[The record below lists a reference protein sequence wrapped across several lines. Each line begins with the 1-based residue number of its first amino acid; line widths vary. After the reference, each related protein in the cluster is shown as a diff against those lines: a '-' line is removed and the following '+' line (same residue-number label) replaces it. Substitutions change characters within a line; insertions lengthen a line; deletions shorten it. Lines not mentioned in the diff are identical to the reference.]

1 MAFLNNSILTLQ
13 TCTPHQ
19 HEGTTNFKPADSFL
33 PPSNF
38 LTRIKSSTRTRSL
51 SSKTSQSFTSII
63 NEFEKEKINKS
74 IDQLEESVNTTKIYE
89 PELVDRW
96 LEIHGQDDWVGML
109 DPMDP
114 ILHNELIRYG
124 EMAQACYDAF
134 DFDPY
139 SKYCGSCKFPR
150 RKFFDGLGMAE
161 YGYDITRYL
170 YATSN
175 INLPNFFKQSRWP
188 KIWSKNANWIGYV
201 AVSNDETSKR
211 LGRRDI
217 TIAWR
222 GTVTRLEWIA
232 DLMDYLRPISS
243 DNIPCP
249 DPNVKVESGF
259 LDLYTD
265 KDEKCRY
272 CKFSAREQILTE
284 VKRLIEMYPDEEMSI
299 TVIGHNLGSA
309 LAILSAYDIVET
321 GLNVKAD
328 TSVVP
333 ICVFSFSGPRVGNVR
348 FKERI
353 EKLGVK
359 VLRVVNVHDIVPKSP
374 GLVLNEHSPSMV
386 MKICEKLPWSYSH
399 VGVELA
405 LDHKN
410 SPFLKPTSDL
420 VCAHNL
426 EAHLHLLDGC
436 MDDIY
441 DALAEHLVSTAA
453 AASSPYF
460 KHIVGLAGPPGAGK
474 STIASEV
481 AKRVNKIWPQKSPSF
496 DSQVEPLEVA
506 IVLPMDGFHLYR
518 HQLDAMELVLSNGQ
532 RTNVELAL

>member
-1 MAFLNNSILTLQ
+1 MASLTNSTTLTFQ
-13 TCTPHQ
+13 KSTPHQ
-19 HEGTTNFKPADSFL
+19 HEGTTTFRPADSFL
-33 PPSNF
+33 SSSYFPNKVK
-38 LTRIKSSTRTRSL
+38 LSTRTLSL
-51 SSKTSQSFTSII
+51 SSKTGRSLTSII
-63 NEFEKEKINKS
+63 SELEKEKGNKS
-74 IDQLEESVNTTKIYE
+74 VDQLEESENTSTSTKIQ
-89 PELVDRW
+89 ELEVADRW

-114 ILHNELIRYG
+114 LLRYELIRYG

-150 RKFFDGLGMAE
+150 RKFFDGLDMAD
-161 YGYDITRYL
+161 YGYNITRYL

-188 KIWSKNANWIGYV
+188 KVWSKNANWIGYV
-201 AVSNDETSKR
+201 AVSNDEMSKR

-284 VKRLIEMYPDEEMSI
+284 VKRLVEMYPDEEMSI
-299 TVIGHNLGSA
+299 TVTGHSLGSA

-328 TSVVP
+328 TSAVP

-359 VLRVVNVHDIVPKSP
+359 VLRIVNVHDIVPKSP

-386 MKICEKLPWSYSH
+386 MKICEGLPWSYSH

-410 SPFLKPTSDL
+410 SPFLKPTNDL

-426 EAHLHLLDGC
+426 EAHLHLLDGYHGKGRRFVLEKGR
-436 MDDIY
+436 DI
-441 DALAEHLVSTAA
+441 AL
-453 AASSPYF
+453 
-460 KHIVGLAGPPGAGK
+460 
-474 STIASEV
+474 
-481 AKRVNKIWPQKSPSF
+481 VNKACDFLKDHYCVPPNWRQDENKGMIRDK
-496 DSQVEPLEVA
+496 
-506 IVLPMDGFHLYR
+506 DGRWIQPERPRLDDHPPDIHHHLK
-518 HQLDAMELVLSNGQ
+518 HLGL
-532 RTNVELAL
+532 

>member
-1 MAFLNNSILTLQ
+1 MASLTNSILTFQ
-13 TCTPHQ
+13 KSTPHQ
-19 HEGTTNFKPADSFL
+19 HEGTTSFRPDSI
-33 PPSNF
+33 S
-38 LTRIKSSTRTRSL
+38 ISSSYFQNRVKLATRTPSLSAKTGRSL
-51 SSKTSQSFTSII
+51 TSII
-63 NEFEKEKINKS
+63 SEFEKERDDNKTINQ
-74 IDQLEESVNTTKIYE
+74 IEEGESTSTTTTATKIQE
-89 PELVDRW
+89 PELADRW

-109 DPMDP
+109 DPIDP
-114 ILHNELIRYG
+114 LLRTELIRYG

-150 RKFFDGLGMAE
+150 RKFFDGLDMTN

-249 DPNVKVESGF
+249 DLNVKVESGF

-284 VKRLIEMYPDEEMSI
+284 VKRLVEMYPDEEISI
-299 TVIGHNLGSA
+299 TVTGHSLGSA

-321 GLNVKAD
+321 VLNVRAD
-328 TSVVP
+328 SRAVP
-333 ICVFSFSGPRVGNVR
+333 ICVFSFSGPRVGNIR

-386 MKICEKLPWSYSH
+386 MKICEGLPWSYTH

-410 SPFLKPTSDL
+410 SPFLKPTNDL

-426 EAHLHLLDGC
+426 EAHLHLLDGYHGKGRRFVLAKGR
-436 MDDIY
+436 DI
-441 DALAEHLVSTAA
+441 AL
-453 AASSPYF
+453 
-460 KHIVGLAGPPGAGK
+460 
-474 STIASEV
+474 
-481 AKRVNKIWPQKSPSF
+481 VNKACDFLKDHYCVPPSWRQ
-496 DSQVEPLEVA
+496 DENKGM
-506 IVLPMDGFHLYR
+506 IRDKDGRWIQPERSRLDDHPPDIHHHLK
-518 HQLDAMELVLSNGQ
+518 HLGLSSS
-532 RTNVELAL
+532 

>member
-1 MAFLNNSILTLQ
+1 MASLTNSILTFQ
-13 TCTPHQ
+13 TSTPHQ
-19 HEGTTNFKPADSFL
+19 HEGTCFRPDSLLYSSFF
-33 PPSNF
+33 PSQKFPNIVK
-38 LTRIKSSTRTRSL
+38 LSTRTPSL
-51 SSKTSQSFTSII
+51 SSKTGRSLTSII
-63 NEFEKEKINKS
+63 NELEKERDNNMV
-74 IDQLEESVNTTKIYE
+74 DELEEGESTSTTTIKIQE
-89 PELVDRW
+89 PELADYW
-96 LEIHGQDDWVGML
+96 LEILGKDDWVGIL
-109 DPMDP
+109 DPLDP
-114 ILHNELIRYG
+114 LLRNELIRYG

-150 RKFFDGLGMAE
+150 HKFFDGLDMAN

-188 KIWSKNANWIGYV
+188 KVWSKNANWIGYV

-217 TIAWR
+217 TISWR

-232 DLMDYLRPISS
+232 DLMDFLRPISS
-243 DNIPCP
+243 DKIPCP

-265 KDEKCRY
+265 KDENCRY

-284 VKRLIEMYPDEEMSI
+284 VKRLVEKYPTEEMSI
-299 TVIGHNLGSA
+299 TVTGHSLGSA

-321 GLNVKAD
+321 GVNVRAN
-328 TSVVP
+328 TRAVP
-333 ICVFSFSGPRVGNVR
+333 IGVFSFAGPRVGNTR
-348 FKERI
+348 FKQRLEM
-353 EKLGVK
+353 LGVK

-374 GLVLNEHSPSMV
+374 GLVFNEHSPSMV
-386 MKICEKLPWSYSH
+386 MKICEGLPWSYSH

-410 SPFLKPTSDL
+410 SPFLKPTNDL

-426 EAHLHLLDGC
+426 EAHLHLLDGYHGKGRRFVLAKGR
-436 MDDIY
+436 DI
-441 DALAEHLVSTAA
+441 AL
-453 AASSPYF
+453 
-460 KHIVGLAGPPGAGK
+460 
-474 STIASEV
+474 
-481 AKRVNKIWPQKSPSF
+481 VNKACDFLKDHYCVPPNWRQDENKGMIRDKDGRWIQPERPR
-496 DSQVEPLEVA
+496 
-506 IVLPMDGFHLYR
+506 VLDDHPPDIHHHLK
-518 HQLDAMELVLSNGQ
+518 HLGLSSS
-532 RTNVELAL
+532 

>member
-1 MAFLNNSILTLQ
+1 MASLSNSILTFR
-13 TCTPHQ
+13 TTTPYQ
-19 HEGTTNFKPADSFL
+19 HEDTTTFRLIDSFL
-33 PPSNF
+33 SSSYFSNRGK
-38 LTRIKSSTRTRSL
+38 LSTRTPSL
-51 SSKTSQSFTSII
+51 SSKTSRSFTSII
-63 NEFEKEKINKS
+63 NEFEEGKGNKPV
-74 IDQLEESVNTTKIYE
+74 DQLEESTSTTTTTKIQE
-89 PELVDRW
+89 SELADRW

-109 DPMDP
+109 DPMDS
-114 ILHNELIRYG
+114 LLRNELIRYG

-150 RKFFDGLGMAE
+150 RKFFDGLGMAD

-188 KIWSKNANWIGYV
+188 KVWSKNANWIGYV
-201 AVSNDETSKR
+201 AVSNDEMSKR

-232 DLMDYLRPISS
+232 DLMDYLRPINS

-249 DPNVKVESGF
+249 DPHAKVESGF

-284 VKRLIEMYPDEEMSI
+284 VKRLVEMYPDEKISI
-299 TVIGHNLGSA
+299 TVTGHSLGSA
-309 LAILSAYDIVET
+309 LAMLSAYDIVET
-321 GLNVKAD
+321 GLNVRAD
-328 TSVVP
+328 ASVVP
-333 ICVFSFSGPRVGNVR
+333 ICVFSFSGPRVGNIR

-374 GLVLNEHSPSMV
+374 GLLLNERSPSMV
-386 MKICEKLPWSYSH
+386 MKICEGLPWSYSH

-410 SPFLKPTSDL
+410 SPFLKPTNDL

-426 EAHLHLLDGC
+426 EAHLHLLDGYHGKGRRFVLSKGR
-436 MDDIY
+436 DI
-441 DALAEHLVSTAA
+441 AL
-453 AASSPYF
+453 
-460 KHIVGLAGPPGAGK
+460 
-474 STIASEV
+474 
-481 AKRVNKIWPQKSPSF
+481 VNKACDFLKDHYCVPPNWRQDENKGMIRDK
-496 DSQVEPLEVA
+496 
-506 IVLPMDGFHLYR
+506 DGRWIQPERPRLDDHPPDIHHYLKHLG
-518 HQLDAMELVLSNGQ
+518 L
-532 RTNVELAL
+532 

>member
-1 MAFLNNSILTLQ
+1 MASLTNSILTFQ
-13 TCTPHQ
+13 TSTPHQ
-19 HEGTTNFKPADSFL
+19 HEGATLRPDALLSSSYFPIQRVKL
-33 PPSNF
+33 
-38 LTRIKSSTRTRSL
+38 STRTPSL
-51 SSKTSQSFTSII
+51 SSKTSQSLTSII
-63 NEFEKEKINKS
+63 SELEKERDNTT
-74 IDQLEESVNTTKIYE
+74 IDQFEEGERTSTSSTTTTKIQE
-89 PELVDRW
+89 PELADRW
-96 LEIHGQDDWVGML
+96 QDIHGQEDWVGML

-114 ILHNELIRYG
+114 LLRTELIRYG

-150 RKFFDGLGMAE
+150 HRFFDGLDMAN

-175 INLPNFFKQSRWP
+175 INLPNFFMQARWP
-188 KIWSKNANWIGYV
+188 KVWSKNANWIGYV

-232 DLMDYLRPISS
+232 DLMDYLRPISA

-249 DPNVKVESGF
+249 DPYVKVESGF
-259 LDLYTD
+259 LELYID
-265 KDEKCRY
+265 KDENCRY

-284 VKRLIEMYPDEEMSI
+284 VKRLLEMYPNEEMSI
-299 TVIGHNLGSA
+299 TVTGHSLGSA
-309 LAILSAYDIVET
+309 LAMLSAYDIVET
-321 GLNVKAD
+321 GLNVRAD
-328 TSVVP
+328 TSAVP
-333 ICVFSFSGPRVGNVR
+333 ICVFSFSGPRVGNIR

-353 EKLGVK
+353 EELGVK

-374 GLVLNEHSPSMV
+374 GLVFNEHSPAMV
-386 MKICEKLPWSYSH
+386 MKICEGLPWSYSH

-410 SPFLKPTSDL
+410 SPFLKPINDP

-426 EAHLHLLDGC
+426 EAHLHLLDGYHGKGRRFVLATGR
-436 MDDIY
+436 DI
-441 DALAEHLVSTAA
+441 AL
-453 AASSPYF
+453 
-460 KHIVGLAGPPGAGK
+460 
-474 STIASEV
+474 
-481 AKRVNKIWPQKSPSF
+481 VNKACDFLKDHYCVPPSWRQ
-496 DSQVEPLEVA
+496 DENKGM
-506 IVLPMDGFHLYR
+506 IRDKDGRWIQPERPRLDDHPSDIHL
-518 HQLDAMELVLSNGQ
+518 HLKHLGLSSS
-532 RTNVELAL
+532 